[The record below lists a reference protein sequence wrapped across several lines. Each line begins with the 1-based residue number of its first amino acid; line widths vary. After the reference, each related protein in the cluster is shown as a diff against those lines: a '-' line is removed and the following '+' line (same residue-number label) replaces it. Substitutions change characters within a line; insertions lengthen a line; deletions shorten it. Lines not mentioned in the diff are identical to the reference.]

1 MNPPRLD
8 ERMNSLR
15 EQGIHSVLAT
25 FTDLHGVP
33 KGKLV
38 PLEALPD
45 AVATGAGFAGPSI
58 WGTGLPRM
66 GARSEY
72 MARVVPESL
81 RPLPFM
87 PGVAHAVCDGF
98 AGGAPLDTCS
108 RQVLKQQ
115 LNRLRER
122 GWTFH
127 VGIEPEF
134 FLLKPD
140 AQGRWGVADA
150 CDQLAKPSYDL
161 KAIHRNFGFLD
172 DMRRHLTALGFEL
185 QQMDHED
192 AVGQYEI
199 NYRHDE
205 ALAAAD
211 RYQLFKLT
219 AHAVAQQHGATF
231 SCMPKPLAGAPGS
244 GLHFH
249 LSLTEDQAPPAGP
262 RPVPPGAGRPAWGG
276 PAQGIGRAVMADA
289 AGAMGLSTAGQ
300 QFAAGLLDH
309 ADALAALCAPT
320 VNSYKR
326 LAVSESAS
334 GTTWSP
340 VWKAAGDN
348 NRTCLVRSVAGR
360 IEWRLPDPA
369 CNVYAALAATL
380 AAGLDGM
387 ARELPAPAP
396 CDEDLYQRHAS
407 GQPMPPRLPRDLHDA
422 LAALEADAGLR
433 EAVGAAFCEQFL
445 SIKRAEWDAYA
456 QQVSG
461 WELERYANGF

>member
-1 MNPPRLD
+1 MNPTRLD
-8 ERMNSLR
+8 DRMQTLR
-15 EQGIHSVLAT
+15 EQGIHSVLTT

-66 GARSEY
+66 GARGEY
-72 MARVVPESL
+72 FGRVVPESL
-81 RPLPFM
+81 RPMPFM

-98 AGGAPLDTCS
+98 AGGEPLNTCS
-108 RQVLKQQ
+108 RQVLKHQ
-115 LNRLRER
+115 LARLSER
-122 GWTFH
+122 GWTLH

-134 FLLKPD
+134 FLLKQD
-140 AQGRWGVADA
+140 VQGRWGVADGE
-150 CDQLAKPSYDL
+150 DQLGKPSYDL

-172 DMRRHLTALGFEL
+172 DMRRHLTVLGFEL

-192 AVGQYEI
+192 AIGQYEI
-199 NYRHDE
+199 NYRHDA

-219 AHAVAQQHGATF
+219 AHAVATQHGCTF
-231 SCMPKPLAGAPGS
+231 STMPKPLAGAPGS

-249 LSLTEDQAPPAGP
+249 LSLTD
-262 RPVPPGAGRPAWGG
+262 
-276 PAQGIGRAVMADA
+276 AQGRAVMADA
-289 AGAMGLSTAGQ
+289 DGSMGLSTAGLR
-300 QFAAGLLDH
+300 FAAGLLEH
-309 ADALAALCAPT
+309 GDALAALCAPT

-340 VWKAAGDN
+340 VWKTAGDN
-348 NRTCLVRSVAGR
+348 NRTCLVRTVAGR

-369 CNVYAALAATL
+369 CNVYVALAATL
-380 AAGLDGM
+380 AAGLDGID
-387 ARELPAPAP
+387 RELPAPES
-396 CDEDLYQRHAS
+396 CSDDLYQRHAR
-407 GQPMPPRLPRDLHDA
+407 GETMPPRLPRDLHDA
-422 LAALEADAGLR
+422 LAALRGDAILR
-433 EAVGAAFCEQFL
+433 DDLGEAFCEQFL
-445 SIKRAEWDAYA
+445 ALKRAEWDAYA

-461 WELERYANGF
+461 WELTNYANAF

>member
-1 MNPPRLD
+1 MLAQ
-8 ERMNSLR
+8 RMEALR
-15 EQGIHSVLAT
+15 AQGVHSVMAT

-38 PLEALPD
+38 PLDGLPD

-72 MARVVPESL
+72 FGRVVPESL
-81 RPLPFM
+81 RPLPWL

-98 AGGAPLDTCS
+98 AGGQPLDTCS
-108 RQVLKQQ
+108 RQVLQRQ
-115 LNRLRER
+115 LARLRER

-134 FLLKPD
+134 FLLRRGAD
-140 AQGRWGVADA
+140 GRWGVADGE
-150 CDQLAKPSYDL
+150 DRLGKPSYDL
-161 KAIHRNFGFLD
+161 KAIVRNHGFLD
-172 DMRRHLTALGFEL
+172 DMRRHLVALGFEL

-192 AVGQYEI
+192 ATGQYEI

-219 AHAVAQQHGATF
+219 AHAVAQQHGSTF

-249 LSLTEDQAPPAGP
+249 LSLTNEAG
-262 RPVPPGAGRPAWGG
+262 
-276 PAQGIGRAVMADA
+276 QAVMADA
-289 AGAMGLSTAGQ
+289 GGPMGLSATGL
-300 QFAAGLLDH
+300 QFAAGLLEH
-309 ADALAALCAPT
+309 GDALAALCAPT

-348 NRTCLVRSVAGR
+348 NRTCLVRTVAGR
-360 IEWRLPDPA
+360 IEWRLPDPS

-380 AAGLDGM
+380 AAGLDGID
-387 ARELPAPAP
+387 RELPAPQAV
-396 CDEDLYQRHAS
+396 DADLYQRHAS
-407 GQPMPPRLPRDLHDA
+407 GEPLPARLPRDLHDA
-422 LAALEADAGLR
+422 LGALRSDAILR
-433 EAVGAAFCEQFL
+433 DDLGEAFCEQFL
-445 SIKRAEWDAYA
+445 ALKQAEWDAYA
-456 QQVSG
+456 QQVSD
-461 WELERYANGF
+461 WELLRYADAF